1 MEMKGYELNPYIYS
15 ITIIFCIISMV
26 LYSPGRTS
34 NHPEEPPTNGL
45 RYHFLGGG
53 NEVGNV
59 GCLLEDPF
67 NNRILL
73 DYGLAPTD
81 PPKYPIESP
90 MVKNAII
97 THSHIDH
104 LGMAPWLCAQY
115 RTKLHGT
122 TLTAAISE
130 MMWNDCYKVSKI
142 EGYPL
147 AWDKRDIDDAVHSW
161 ITHDFSTSWEIDDWK
176 LKFKKAGHIPGAA
189 MLQIETNNGKV
200 MFTGDFDTR
209 DSMLTTGAKP
219 HNTDI
224 LFIEGTYGGRNHP
237 DKEKEI
243 QRFIESV
250 VRVTDT
256 GGTVLIPAFANGRT
270 QDVVMLLHQ
279 KLPELDVHVDGM
291 GKRIAK
297 LQLSHPEMLR
307 DPQGLESA
315 WRWAKQVS
323 SKSDKKKALNS
334 DCIVTTS
341 GMLNGGPS
349 IWYLN
354 KLRDD
359 SRNAVFLTGYQA
371 NGSGGYGL
379 VKESRIKIWNERVK
393 IDLPIDQFSFSTH
406 AGHDEIIDFV
416 TRCNAEKVVIYH
428 TDPHHARP
436 PLVEELEKNGH
447 EVHTPINGIPRI
459 LSDSGSR
466 SH

>member
-1 MEMKGYELNPYIYS
+1 MKP
-15 ITIIFCIISMV
+15 MV
-26 LYSPGRTS
+26 IYSPGRTS
-34 NHPEEPPTNGL
+34 NHPEEPPADGL
-45 RYHFLGGG
+45 RYNFLGGG

-59 GCLLEDPF
+59 ACLLEDPS
-67 NNRILL
+67 NNKILL
-73 DYGLAPTD
+73 DYGLAPTN
-81 PPKYPIESP
+81 PPKYPAESP
-90 MVKNAII
+90 MIKNAVI

-104 LGMAPWLCAQY
+104 LGMAPWLCSQY

-122 TLTAAISE
+122 VLTAAISE
-130 MMWNDCYKVSKI
+130 MMWHDCYKVSKI

-147 AWDKRDIDDAVHSW
+147 AWDKRDIDGAIESW
-161 ITHDFSTSWEIDDWK
+161 VTHDFSTPWEIDDWK
-176 LKFKKAGHIPGAA
+176 LKLEKAGHIPGAA
-189 MLQIETNNGKV
+189 MLHIETDNGKV

-219 HNTDI
+219 QDTDV

-243 QRFIESV
+243 QRFISRV
-250 VRVTDT
+250 VEVTDA
-256 GGTVLIPAFANGRT
+256 GGTALIPAFANGRT

-279 KLPELDVHVDGM
+279 RLPELDIHVDGM

-341 GMLNGGPS
+341 GMLEGGPS

-354 KLRDD
+354 RLRDD
-359 SRNAVFLTGYQA
+359 PKNAILLTGYQA
-371 NGSGGYGL
+371 SGSGGREL
-379 VKESRIKIWNERVK
+379 LDDSRIKIWNDKVK

-406 AGHDEIIDFV
+406 AGHDEIVDF
-416 TRCNAEKVVIYH
+416 TSKCNAEKVVIYH
-428 TDPHHARP
+428 TDAQQARP
-436 PLVEELEKNGH
+436 PLAEELERNGH
-447 EVHTPINGIPRI
+447 EVHMPINGIPGI
-459 LSDSGSR
+459 L
-466 SH
+466 

>member
-1 MEMKGYELNPYIYS
+1 
-15 ITIIFCIISMV
+15 MV

-34 NHPEEPPTNGL
+34 NHPKEPPTNGL

-53 NEVGNV
+53 DEVGNV
-59 GCLLEDPF
+59 GCLLEDPS
-67 NNRILL
+67 NNKILL
-73 DYGLAPTD
+73 DYGLAPTN
-81 PPKYPIESP
+81 PPKYPAESP
-90 MVKNAII
+90 PIKNAII

-122 TLTAAISE
+122 SLTAAISE
-130 MMWNDCYKVSKI
+130 MMWHDCYKVSKI

-147 AWDKRDIDDAVHSW
+147 TWDKRDIDDAIHSW
-161 ITHDFSTSWEIDDWK
+161 ITHDFSSPWEIDDWK
-176 LKFKKAGHIPGAA
+176 LKFEKAGHIPGAA
-189 MLQIETNNGKV
+189 MLHIETDNGKV

-209 DSMLTTGAKP
+209 DSMLTSGAKP
-219 HNTDI
+219 QDTDI

-243 QRFIESV
+243 QRFINRV
-250 VRVTDT
+250 VQITDA
-256 GGTVLIPAFANGRT
+256 GGTALIPSFANGRT

-279 KLPELDVHVDGM
+279 RLPELDIHVDGM

-341 GMLNGGPS
+341 GMLEGGPS

-354 KLRDD
+354 RLRDD
-359 SRNAVFLTGYQA
+359 SKNAILLTGYQA
-371 NGSGGYGL
+371 SGSGGRGL
-379 VKESRIKIWNERVK
+379 LDDSRIKIWNDRVK
-393 IDLPIDQFSFSTH
+393 IDLSVDQFSFSTH
-406 AGHDEIIDFV
+406 AGHDEIIDF
-416 TRCNAEKVVIYH
+416 TAKCNAEKVVIYH
-428 TDPHHARP
+428 TDPQQARP

-447 EVHTPINGIPRI
+447 EVHMPVNGVPGI
-459 LSDSGSR
+459 LSDSRSR

>member
-1 MEMKGYELNPYIYS
+1 
-15 ITIIFCIISMV
+15 MV

-34 NHPEEPPTNGL
+34 NHPKEPPTNGL

-53 NEVGNV
+53 DEVGNV

-67 NNRILL
+67 NNKILL
-73 DYGLAPTD
+73 DYGLAPTN
-81 PPKYPIESP
+81 PPKYPAESP
-90 MVKNAII
+90 AIKNAVI

-122 TLTAAISE
+122 SLTAAISE
-130 MMWNDCYKVSKI
+130 MMWHDCYKVSKI

-147 AWDKRDIDDAVHSW
+147 TWDKRDIDDAIHSW
-161 ITHDFSTSWEIDDWK
+161 ITHDYSSPWEIDDWK
-176 LKFKKAGHIPGAA
+176 LKFEKAGHIPGAA
-189 MLQIETNNGKV
+189 MLHIETDNGKV

-219 HNTDI
+219 KDTDI

-243 QRFIESV
+243 QRFINRV
-250 VRVTDT
+250 VQITDA
-256 GGTVLIPAFANGRT
+256 GGTALIPAFANGRT

-279 KLPELDVHVDGM
+279 RLPELDIHVDGM

-341 GMLNGGPS
+341 GMLEGGPS

-354 KLRDD
+354 RLRDD
-359 SRNAVFLTGYQA
+359 PKNAILLTGYQA
-371 NGSGGYGL
+371 SGSGGRGL
-379 VKESRIKIWNERVK
+379 LDDSRIKIWNDRVK
-393 IDLPIDQFSFSTH
+393 IDLAVDQFSFSTH
-406 AGHDEIIDFV
+406 AGHDEIIDF
-416 TRCNAEKVVIYH
+416 TAKCNAEKVVIYH
-428 TDPHHARP
+428 TDPQQARP

-447 EVHTPINGIPRI
+447 EVHMPVNGIPGI
-459 LSDSGSR
+459 LSDSRSR